1 MDSINSVIQLFEYE
15 QLSTL
20 IKLIERMRQIFVNV
34 PLKSLFYIYE
44 EVYF

>member
-20 IKLIERMRQIFVNV
+20 TKLIERMRQIFVIAPV
-34 PLKSLFYIYE
+34 KSLINIYE
-44 EVYF
+44 GVYF